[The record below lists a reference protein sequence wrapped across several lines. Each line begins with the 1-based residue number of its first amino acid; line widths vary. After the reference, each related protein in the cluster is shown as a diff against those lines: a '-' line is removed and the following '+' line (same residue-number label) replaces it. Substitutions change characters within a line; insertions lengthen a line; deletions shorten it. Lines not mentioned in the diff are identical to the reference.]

1 MNEEA
6 LVDAVFDLALP
17 KEDGKIDAARS
28 HTLWVIGTVLLAD
41 VLLRTSDEFTKE
53 RLLRGVQNEL
63 RAAIAAI
70 PKIVSPG
77 GPK

>member
-17 KEDGKIDAARS
+17 KQDGKIDAVRS
-28 HTLWVIGTVLLAD
+28 HTLWVIGTVILAD
-41 VLLRTSDEFTKE
+41 VLLRSDEFTKE

-70 PKIVSPG
+70 PKIKSPD

>member
-6 LVDAVFDLALP
+6 LVNAVFDLALP
-17 KEDGKIDAARS
+17 KEDGAIDSVRS

-41 VLLRTSDEFTKE
+41 VLLRTPDKFTKE

-63 RAAIAAI
+63 REAIALI
-70 PKIVSPG
+70 PKIKSPN